1 MKVLNETSDVQS
13 IRIIPRSYPSAITVV
28 LRDDQTNLSVSYSTL
43 FQTWNTFDVDWQLTE
58 LNWNSENDL
67 SFTVDNDYLVIS
79 NVYSLRLN
87 HFYDLTVLDENGL
100 VIYKDKIFC
109 TDQSAAGYSP
119 NKNAAGFSDINTEWN
134 EEESKWNED
143 ITESIYIPE
152 ETYDN
157 DYIIL

>member
-1 MKVLNETSDVQS
+1 MKVLNESNDLQN
-13 IRIIPRSYPSAITVV
+13 IRIIPRTYPTGITLV

-67 SFTVDNDYLVIS
+67 SFTTDNDYLVIS
-79 NVYSLRLN
+79 NVFSLRLN
-87 HFYDLTVLDENGL
+87 HFYDLTVLDENNA

-109 TDQSAAGYSP
+109 TDLTPEGYSP
-119 NKNAAGFSDINTEWN
+119 NKIAASIDQINVDWN
-134 EEESKWNED
+134 REESKWNDD
-143 ITESIYIPE
+143 ITESIYTPE